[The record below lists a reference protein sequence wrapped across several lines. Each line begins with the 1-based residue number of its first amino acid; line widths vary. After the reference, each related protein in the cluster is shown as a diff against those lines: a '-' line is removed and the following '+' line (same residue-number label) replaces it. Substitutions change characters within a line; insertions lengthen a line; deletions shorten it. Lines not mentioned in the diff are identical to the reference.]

1 MGEKMILGK
10 KNFSRELLGKH
21 SSEGYRT
28 QAPRAEGMNSARG
41 SGCWA
46 MESNIVYWIKIDA
59 KIIDLGRDN
68 PDIGKLLG
76 I

>member
-1 MGEKMILGK
+1 
-10 KNFSRELLGKH
+10 
-21 SSEGYRT
+21 
-28 QAPRAEGMNSARG
+28 
-41 SGCWA
+41 